1 MEKIREEKNK
11 IARKVKVLEE
21 ATSQLNSLKKNLTDL
36 QTRDTMRHEKHKS
49 ELKTIRLSTA
59 KVKDDIENFKKK
71 IDQLSMAL
79 NNSMCS
85 FLFTIKLIHFNLAE
99 NGKYSC
105 NLSFI

>member
-1 MEKIREEKNK
+1 MEKIREEKNE

-36 QTRDTMRHEKHKS
+36 QTRDTMRHEKHKN
-49 ELKTIRLSTA
+49 EVKTIKLSTA

-79 NNSMCS
+79 NNSMYS
-85 FLFTIKLIHFNLAE
+85 FLFTIKLIHFN
-99 NGKYSC
+99 
-105 NLSFI
+105 